1 LDLGLGKVLH
11 LSMEE
16 FFRITP
22 FGEIERTPLIGI
34 LKDEP
39 FAPSDGFIIR
49 LSFHH
54 ALLFSYPPF
63 RHQPPPGLKGAGDR
77 SPVKKRHST
86 LFVTNLLD
94 TREAKRLKTQRALM
108 LATITPHQE
117 PSPMSS

>member
-1 LDLGLGKVLH
+1 MLELLDLGLGKVLH

-22 FGEIERTPLIGI
+22 FGEVERTPLIGI

-54 ALLFSYPPF
+54 PLLFSYPPF
-63 RHQPPPGLKGAGDR
+63 QHQPPPGLKGAGDR

-86 LFVTNLLD
+86 LFVTTLQV
-94 TREAKRLKTQRALM
+94 TRKANEFMTERAPT
-108 LATITPHQE
+108 ASRP
-117 PSPMSS
+117 

>member
-1 LDLGLGKVLH
+1 LEFGLGKVLH

-54 ALLFSYPPF
+54 PLLFSYPPF
-63 RHQPPPGLKGAGDR
+63 QHQPPPGLKGAGDR

-86 LFVTNLLD
+86 LFVTKLQD
-94 TREAKRLKTQRALM
+94 TRKANEFMTERAPT
-108 LATITPHQE
+108 ASRP
-117 PSPMSS
+117 